1 MKRFFYIYLFIFVF
15 GSFQSF
21 AQAKEKE
28 VLIVKDSTQFM
39 TIDPLRPAKAAFFSA
54 ILPGLGQAYNKKY
67 WKIPLV
73 YGLLGT
79 AIYTYRFNDINYNK
93 VRDAYKRRLEG
104 YKDDEFSYITD
115 DARLVSAQKSYERNR
130 DLSTFFIIG
139 VYVLNIIDAN
149 VDAHLKQFNVNDKLS
164 FRPDIQTNDINSQRN
179 IAFTLNYQF

>member
-1 MKRFFYIYLFIFVF
+1 VKNYFYIFIIVF
-15 GSFQSF
+15 FLGSALSF
-21 AQAKEKE
+21 SQTKEQD
-28 VLIVKDSTQFM
+28 VLIVKDSSKFM
-39 TIDPLRPAKAAFFSA
+39 TIDPLRPAKAAFYSA

-79 AIYTYRFNDINYNK
+79 AIGIYSFNDKRYNE

-104 YKDDEFSYITD
+104 YKDDQFSFLTD
-115 DARLVSAQKSYERNR
+115 TNRLVSAQKSYERNR

-164 FRPDIQTNDINSQRN
+164 FHPDIQTNDITSQRN

>member
-1 MKRFFYIYLFIFVF
+1 MFFVF
-15 GSFQSF
+15 GNFSGFSQS
-21 AQAKEKE
+21 KEAGI
-28 VLIVKDSTQFM
+28 VVVKDSTKFD
-39 TIDPLRPAKAAFFSA
+39 TIDPLRPAKAAFYSA

-79 AIYTYRFNDINYNK
+79 AVYVYRFNDIGYNE

-104 YKDDEFSYITD
+104 YKDDKYSYITD

-164 FRPDIQTNDINSQRN
+164 FRPDIQTNDITYQKN

>member
-1 MKRFFYIYLFIFVF
+1 MKNFFYIWILFLVF
-15 GSFQSF
+15 GGSIAI
-21 AQAKEKE
+21 AQTKQNE
-28 VLIVKDSTQFM
+28 VLIVKDSTKYLE
-39 TIDPLRPAKAAFFSA
+39 IDPLRPAKAAFYSA

-73 YGLLGT
+73 YGLLAT
-79 AIYTYRFNDINYNK
+79 AVYTYRFNDIKYNE

-104 YKDDEFSYITD
+104 YKDDQFSFLTD
-115 DARLVSAQKSYERNR
+115 SSRLVSAQKSYERNR

-164 FRPDIQTNDINSQRN
+164 LRPDIQVNPINSQRS
-179 IAFTLNYQF
+179 IAFSLNYQF